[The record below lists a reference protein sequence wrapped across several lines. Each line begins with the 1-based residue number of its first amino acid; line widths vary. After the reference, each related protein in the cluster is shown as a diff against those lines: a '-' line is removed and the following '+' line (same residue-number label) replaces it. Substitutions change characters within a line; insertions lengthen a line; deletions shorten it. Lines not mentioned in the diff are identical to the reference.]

1 MLSASS
7 VGRSEPGSPAELSE
21 SAWDHQADINLKSVY
36 LTCHVVLPIMEKQQ
50 SGVVINVSS
59 VASFRYIGK
68 PQVAYAASKAAVNQ
82 FMKMTAV
89 IYAKKGVRMNM
100 VVPGLMHTPLVGY
113 LADKYTGEDLEGFVK
128 KRNGQVPIVTWGICL
143 LITYPKWMECFLVI
157 CKVEPS

>member
-36 LTCHVVLPIMEKQQ
+36 LTCHVVLPLMEKQQ

-59 VASFRYIGK
+59 VASLRYIGK

-89 IYAKKGVRMNM
+89 IYAKKGVRMNT
-100 VVPGLMHTPLVGY
+100 VVPGLMHTPLVDY
-113 LADKYTGEDLEGFVK
+113 LADKYTGGGLGRVRKEK
-128 KRNGQVPIVTWGICL
+128 KRAGANRNLGHLSPNNLSQVDGMFPC
-143 LITYPKWMECFLVI
+143 YM
-157 CKVEPS
+157 